1 MILGILVYNELM
13 ILYFWGLEKNVK
25 YMIKMREKSDLLIS
39 LSKENS
45 EKKDIYLD
53 NSQDS
58 ESSSIYSLS
67 KSTKFN

>member
-1 MILGILVYNELM
+1 MILGILVYNELI
-13 ILYFWGLEKNVK
+13 ILYFWDLEKNVK

-39 LSKENS
+39 LSKENYD
-45 EKKDIYLD
+45 KKDIYLN

-58 ESSSIYSLS
+58 ESSSIYSFS

>member
-13 ILYFWGLEKNVK
+13 ILYFWDLEKNVK

-39 LSKENS
+39 LSKENYD
-45 EKKDIYLD
+45 KKDIYLN

-58 ESSSIYSLS
+58 ESSSIYSFS

>member
-1 MILGILVYNELM
+1 M
-13 ILYFWGLEKNVK
+13 ILYFWDLEKNVK

-39 LSKENS
+39 LSKENYD
-45 EKKDIYLD
+45 KKDIYLN

-58 ESSSIYSLS
+58 ESSSIYSFS